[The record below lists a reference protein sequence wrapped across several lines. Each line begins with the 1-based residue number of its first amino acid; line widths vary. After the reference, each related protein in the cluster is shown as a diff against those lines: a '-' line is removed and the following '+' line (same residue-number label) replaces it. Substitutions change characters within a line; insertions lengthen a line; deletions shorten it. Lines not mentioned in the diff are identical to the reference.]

1 MQSPC
6 CASEDPLTCLSA
18 RRPNGIPDHSDHDDD
33 DGDPDDH
40 HPDDHDRNDHD
51 YPDGRDN
58 HNSAS
63 YIFLLHQ
70 FAKYPI

>member
-1 MQSPC
+1 MQNPC

-40 HPDDHDRNDHD
+40 DD
-51 YPDGRDN
+51 PDGRDN